1 MRTWLFIL
9 VFCLPASALAESK
22 TVTNLRF
29 QPDRAISTSVN
40 LDFRITLNKFIFF
53 RVGTGAFPN
62 TSAVVDTV
70 GFQLQPSIPAGGVT
84 PNDGNNIGVAWDG
97 QAPSFS
103 TQASNNVVPV
113 DVRSN
118 AGQVSIR
125 ASVVNALSN
134 GTETIPMSNISVTS
148 SDANLP
154 APPIPDSGSGAAVN
168 VTATSFGDLVT
179 NRQAE
184 WTFNYG
190 GSGNISSGTYNGQL
204 LFTASTP

>member
-1 MRTWLFIL
+1 MRRGLF
-9 VFCLPASALAESK
+9 VFACLLPVGVFAQSS
-22 TVTNLRF
+22 TVTNPPGR
-29 QPDRAISTSVN
+29 PDRAISTSVN

-62 TSAVVDTV
+62 ASAVIDTV
-70 GFQLQPSIPAGGVT
+70 NFQVRPSIPAGGVT
-84 PNDGNNIGVAWDG
+84 PTNGNNIGVAWDG

-103 TQASNNVVPV
+103 IQASGNVVPV

-134 GTETIPMSNISVTS
+134 GTETIPMSNISVSS
-148 SDANLP
+148 SDTNLP
-154 APPIPDSGSGAAVN
+154 APPIPDSGTGAAVN
-168 VTATSFGDLVT
+168 VTGTSFGNLVT
-179 NRQAE
+179 SRQAD
-184 WTFNYG
+184 WTFNYS
-190 GSGNISSGTYNGQL
+190 GSGNVQPGTYNGRL